1 MLQEMHWQARKHI
14 GQLWTGRSI
23 TSLYRYPCYFEEIT
37 SKLMHNPFVFCRNA
51 LPCAWTAT
59 WMHGTRSPAH
69 TIPDYRGKG
78 PVFDVQMTSCTT
90 SVSPESSGRDVW
102 SPDARRVYR
111 LGTLTTQQQ
120 LMATEG
126 TGWLDLDS
134 TWTFFITFCFQTML
148 KWLYTT

>member
-1 MLQEMHWQARKHI
+1 
-14 GQLWTGRSI
+14 
-23 TSLYRYPCYFEEIT
+23 
-37 SKLMHNPFVFCRNA
+37 MHNPFVFCRNA

-59 WMHGTRSPAH
+59 WMPGTRSPAH

-78 PVFDVQMTSCTT
+78 HVFDVQIASSTT

-102 SPDARRVYR
+102 SPDARQVYR

-120 LMATEG
+120 LMATEE

-148 KWLYTT
+148 K